1 MSTQNDAVSALF
13 QSLFPN
19 HFEQDYIRELPDG
32 ATFHEMILKLDNFDV
47 NVYKKKPDN
56 VSFGFYNGNISELKQ
71 AVHKVEKAWTDFFNE
86 NSRAYCG
93 FVSGKIASFCLIDD
107 MGSHTVNGQLLKIG
121 GPGCVGTLPEYRG
134 KGIGLTMVKNATE
147 ILKKKGFAYSYIHFT
162 DVEQWYA
169 RLGYKICADW
179 DKNGIIRCYPVL

>member
-1 MSTQNDAVSALF
+1 MNNQIDSFSALF

-19 HFEQDYIRELPDG
+19 HFEQDYIRELPND
-32 ATFHEMILKLDNFDV
+32 AVFHEMLLKLDNFDV
-47 NVYKKKPDN
+47 NVYKKKLDS
-56 VSFGFYNGNISELKQ
+56 VSFGFYNGSISELKQ
-71 AVHKVEKAWTDFFNE
+71 AVQKVDKDWADYFNE
-86 NSRAYCG
+86 NSRVYCG
-93 FVSGKIASFCLIDD
+93 FVDGKIASFCMIDD

-121 GPGCVGTLPEYRG
+121 GPGCVGTLPEYRS

-147 ILKKKGFAYSYIHFT
+147 MLKKEDFDFSYIHFT

-179 DKNGIIRCYPVL
+179 DKNGVIRSYPVL